1 MATIVLSAVG
11 GAAGASVG
19 GSLLGLSGA
28 VIGRAAGAVVGRMID
43 QRLLGLGSEA
53 VETGRIDRLRLTGAS
68 EGSPIARQWGRVRVA
83 GQVIWASRFLED
95 STTTGGGKGSP
106 QPEVTEF
113 SYSIS
118 LALALGKGEILGVG
132 RVWADGE
139 EIDRTGMQMRVY
151 TGSDDQL
158 PDPKMEAVEG
168 QGMVPAYRGTAYV
181 VFEELDLG
189 RFGNRVPQ
197 FSFEVLRAADAPD
210 VSVLSEL
217 LRGVALIPGTGE
229 YSLAT
234 TPVHYDFGP
243 GEKEPINV
251 NSPAGGTD
259 LEVSLDALTTELPRC
274 DAVAMVVSWFGD
286 DLRAGQCELRPK
298 VEQGDF
304 DGVGMS
310 WRVSG
315 LARDAA
321 EEIAEYEGR
330 PVYGGT
336 PSDAAV
342 IEGIEAIHARGQE
355 VLFYPFLL
363 MEQLEGNGL
372 PDPWSDAD
380 EQPPLPWR
388 GRITT
393 SIAPGRDGTP
403 DRSAVAEDEV
413 AAFFGQAQPG
423 DFSVSGGVV
432 QYDGPEEWSL
442 RRMILHYAHLC
453 AAAGGVEAFC
463 IGSEFRS
470 LTQIRGEDDSFPAVE
485 ALRALAQDVR
495 AILGDDCKI
504 SYAADWSEYFGY
516 DAGGGNRYF
525 HLDPLWADE
534 AIDFIA
540 IDNYMPLSDW
550 RDGDDHLDADW
561 GSIYDLAY
569 LEANVAGGEGY
580 DWFYEGEQARA
591 AQRRTPITD
600 GAYGEP
606 WIWRYKDLL
615 NWWSREHFERR
626 DGVRAEEPTA
636 WEPRSKPFWFT
647 EYGCA
652 AIDKGTNQPN
662 KFLDPKSS
670 ESQLPYHSNGRRDDY
685 IQMQYLRAMNAYWDD
700 PSNNPV
706 SEVYGGPM
714 VDMDRAFVWAWDA
727 RPFPRFPGNTEL
739 WTDGENWAR
748 GHWLIG
754 RAAAQPLDAVVAEI
768 CRDAGLRHVDVSGLH
783 GLVRGYDVPSVETA
797 RAALQPLLL
806 AHGIEVVER
815 GGALRFAMRG
825 RTAPVRIDPERLAL
839 SGEDGGGLET
849 ARAPQAETAGRV
861 QLTHVE
867 AEGDFEARA
876 AEAVI
881 ADEPTTTVART
892 ELPLVLTRAEGRAAV
907 ERWLAEARA
916 ARDTARF
923 ALPPSSGLGAGDL
936 IEFEGE
942 DGLRRYRIDRAESA
956 GALEMEAV
964 RVESEIY
971 TPSDAAEEP
980 VTPRRFNA
988 PVPVDPVFLDLPL
1001 LTGDEVP
1008 HAPHVA
1014 ATARP
1019 WPGSVAVYSSREDNG
1034 YTLNTLLERRA
1045 AIGVSETPLM
1055 RAAPGRWDRGPR
1067 LRVRM
1072 PGAALE
1078 SVSRGALLD
1087 GANLL
1092 AIGSGSD
1099 DRWELLQF
1107 AEAELMESDTH
1118 ELSMRLRGQLGT
1130 DAVMPDAWPVGST
1143 VVLIDGALAQIELA
1157 RSARSLVRHYR
1168 IGPARRS
1175 LDDPSYVHEVRAFD
1189 GIGLRPYSPVHLRAE
1204 RNASGD
1210 VAAQWI
1216 RRTRIDGDS
1225 WSGRDVPLGEESESY
1240 LLRILLGGAVAR
1252 EVVVSEPEWV
1262 YPQSAQQEDGTEAG
1276 FTLAVA
1282 QISERFGA
1290 GPFAERA
1297 VAG

>member
-11 GAAGASVG
+11 GAAGAGVG

-95 STTTGGGKGSP
+95 SATTGGGKGSP

-158 PDPKMEAVEG
+158 PDPKVEAVEG
-168 QGMVPAYRGTAYV
+168 QGMAPAYRGTAYV
-181 VFEELDLG
+181 VFEDLDLG

-197 FSFEVLRAADAPD
+197 FSFEVLRAADAPEA
-210 VSVLSEL
+210 SVLSDL

-243 GEKEPINV
+243 GEKEAINV

-259 LEVSLDALTTELPRC
+259 LEVSLEALGTELPC
-274 DAVAMVVSWFGD
+274 CEAVAMVVSWFGD

-304 DGVGMS
+304 DGVGMP

-315 LARDAA
+315 LGRCEA
-321 EEIAEYEGR
+321 EEVPEFEGR

-336 PSDAAV
+336 PADAAV

-393 SIAPGRDGTP
+393 AIAPGREGTT
-403 DRSAVAEDEV
+403 DRTAAAEEEV
-413 AAFFGQAQPG
+413 AAFVGAAQPG
-423 DFSVSGGVV
+423 DFSVEDGTVR
-432 QYDGPEEWSL
+432 YEGPEEWSL

-453 AAAGGVEAFC
+453 SAAGGVEAFC

-495 AILGDDCKI
+495 AILGPDCKI

-516 DAGGGNRYF
+516 NAGGGNRYF

-580 DWFYEGEQARA
+580 DWFYDGEQARQ

-615 NWWSREHFERR
+615 SWWSREHFERR
-626 DGVRAEEPTA
+626 DGVRAEDR
-636 WEPRSKPFWFT
+636 PRGSP
-647 EYGCA
+647 
-652 AIDKGTNQPN
+652 
-662 KFLDPKSS
+662 
-670 ESQLPYHSNGRRDDY
+670 
-685 IQMQYLRAMNAYWDD
+685 
-700 PSNNPV
+700 
-706 SEVYGGPM
+706 
-714 VDMDRAFVWAWDA
+714 
-727 RPFPRFPGNTEL
+727 
-739 WTDGENWAR
+739 
-748 GHWLIG
+748 
-754 RAAAQPLDAVVAEI
+754 
-768 CRDAGLRHVDVSGLH
+768 
-783 GLVRGYDVPSVETA
+783 VPS
-797 RAALQPLLL
+797 
-806 AHGIEVVER
+806 H
-815 GGALRFAMRG
+815 
-825 RTAPVRIDPERLAL
+825 
-839 SGEDGGGLET
+839 
-849 ARAPQAETAGRV
+849 
-861 QLTHVE
+861 
-867 AEGDFEARA
+867 
-876 AEAVI
+876 
-881 ADEPTTTVART
+881 
-892 ELPLVLTRAEGRAAV
+892 
-907 ERWLAEARA
+907 
-916 ARDTARF
+916 
-923 ALPPSSGLGAGDL
+923 
-936 IEFEGE
+936 
-942 DGLRRYRIDRAESA
+942 
-956 GALEMEAV
+956 
-964 RVESEIY
+964 
-971 TPSDAAEEP
+971 
-980 VTPRRFNA
+980 
-988 PVPVDPVFLDLPL
+988 
-1001 LTGDEVP
+1001 
-1008 HAPHVA
+1008 
-1014 ATARP
+1014 
-1019 WPGSVAVYSSREDNG
+1019 
-1034 YTLNTLLERRA
+1034 
-1045 AIGVSETPLM
+1045 
-1055 RAAPGRWDRGPR
+1055 
-1067 LRVRM
+1067 
-1072 PGAALE
+1072 
-1078 SVSRGALLD
+1078 
-1087 GANLL
+1087 
-1092 AIGSGSD
+1092 SGSPNT
-1099 DRWELLQF
+1099 
-1107 AEAELMESDTH
+1107 A
-1118 ELSMRLRGQLGT
+1118 
-1130 DAVMPDAWPVGST
+1130 
-1143 VVLIDGALAQIELA
+1143 
-1157 RSARSLVRHYR
+1157 
-1168 IGPARRS
+1168 ARRS
-1175 LDDPSYVHEVRAFD
+1175 TRGPT
-1189 GIGLRPYSPVHLRAE
+1189 SPTSSSI
-1204 RNASGD
+1204 RNPRKARCP
-1210 VAAQWI
+1210 I
-1216 RRTRIDGDS
+1216 TRT
-1225 WSGRDVPLGEESESY
+1225 
-1240 LLRILLGGAVAR
+1240 GGATTISRCSICAR
-1252 EVVVSEPEWV
+1252 
-1262 YPQSAQQEDGTEAG
+1262 
-1276 FTLAVA
+1276 
-1282 QISERFGA
+1282 
-1290 GPFAERA
+1290 
-1297 VAG
+1297 

>member
-83 GQVIWASRFLED
+83 GQVIWASRFRED

-118 LALALGKGEILGVG
+118 LALALGKGEILGIG
-132 RVWADGE
+132 RIWADGE
-139 EIDRTGMQMRVY
+139 EIAQDDLQMRVY
-151 TGSDDQL
+151 TGSNDQL

-181 VFEELDLG
+181 VFEDLALG

-197 FSFEVLRAADAPD
+197 LSFEVLRAADAPGMLT
-210 VSVLSEL
+210 LSEA

-243 GEKEPINV
+243 GEKEAINV
-251 NSPAGGTD
+251 NSPSGATD
-259 LEVSLDALTTELPRC
+259 MATSIAALGTELPRC
-274 DAVAMVVSWFGD
+274 EAVAMVVSWFGD
-286 DLRAGQCELRPK
+286 DLRAGECRLGPK
-298 VEQGDF
+298 VEQAEF
-304 DGVGMS
+304 DGVGMP

-315 LARDAA
+315 LSRGDAR
-321 EEIAEYEGR
+321 EIAELDDR

-336 PSDAAV
+336 PADAAV
-342 IEGIEAIHARGQE
+342 IEGIAAIHARGQE

-393 SIAPGRDGTP
+393 AIAPGRDGTS
-403 DRSAVAEDEV
+403 DRTAEAEEEV

-423 DFSVSGGVV
+423 DFTVEDGTVR
-432 QYDGPEEWSL
+432 YDGPEEWSL

-470 LTQIRGEDDSFPAVE
+470 LTQIRGAGDSFPAVE

-495 AILGDDCKI
+495 AIVGPDCKI

-516 DAGGGNRYF
+516 DAGDGNRYF

-534 AIDFIA
+534 AIDFVA

-550 RDGDDHLDADW
+550 RDGDDHHDADW
-561 GSIYDLAY
+561 GSIYDLDY
-569 LEANVAGGEGY
+569 LMANVAGGEGY
-580 DWFYEGEQARA
+580 DWFYDGEQARQ

-606 WIWRYKDLL
+606 WVWRYKDLL
-615 NWWSREHFERR
+615 SWWSNPHHERR

-685 IQMQYLRAMNAYWDD
+685 MQMQYLRAMNAYWGD
-700 PSNNPV
+700 PANNPV

-714 VDMDRAFVWAWDA
+714 VEMDRAFVWAWDA

-748 GHWLIG
+748 GHWITG
-754 RAAAQPLDAVVAEI
+754 RAAAQPLDAVVTEI
-768 CRDAGLRHVDVSGLH
+768 CRDAGIADVDVSGLH
-783 GLVRGYDVPSVETA
+783 GLVRGYDLPSVETA
-797 RAALQPLLL
+797 RAALQPLML

-815 GGALRFAMRG
+815 GGKLRFAMR
-825 RTAPVRIDPERLAL
+825 A
-839 SGEDGGGLET
+839 SGEAVRVDPQMLAVSGEGGGLET
-849 ARAPQAETAGRV
+849 ARAPDAETSGRV

-876 AEAVI
+876 AEAVM
-881 ADEPTTTVART
+881 ADEPTTTVSRS

-923 ALPPSSGLGAGDL
+923 ALPPSCGLGAGDL
-936 IEFEGE
+936 VEFEGA
-942 DGLRRYRIDRAESA
+942 GGVRRYRIDRVETT

-971 TPSDAAEEP
+971 TASDAAEER
-980 VTPRRFNA
+980 VVPRRFAA

-1001 LTGDEVP
+1001 LTGDEVA

-1034 YTLNTLLERRA
+1034 YVLNTLLERRA
-1045 AIGVSETPLM
+1045 AIGVTQTPLM

-1067 LRVRM
+1067 LRVRI
-1072 PGAALE
+1072 PGAALA

-1099 DRWELLQF
+1099 DQWELLQF
-1107 AEAELMESDTH
+1107 AEAELMEGDTY

-1143 VVLIDGALAQIELA
+1143 VVLIDRALAQIELA

-1175 LDDPSYVHEVRAFD
+1175 LDDPSYVHEIRAFD

-1204 RNASGD
+1204 RRASGD

-1225 WSGRDVPLGEESESY
+1225 WSGREVPLGEESESY
-1240 LLRILLGGAVAR
+1240 AVRVLRDGAVAR
-1252 EVVVSEPEWV
+1252 EVVVSAPEWV
-1262 YPQSAQQEDGTEAG
+1262 YPQAAQEEDGTEAG

-1282 QISERFGA
+1282 QISERFGP
-1290 GPFAERA
+1290 GPFASRS